1 MTTRDQL
8 DEGPKI
14 VVMNI
19 DPVNIENCI
28 NYTIHGAKTNTAAAG
43 NVEKLNKGD
52 ICLIRRTSGGG
63 RYRYGVIG
71 IWYFVDYKDIEDQ
84 FESLWTPPNVW
95 KYKIYMHPLVKRFE
109 TPFSEDFSKSVEGQL
124 RHKESSKV
132 DGLQQVDIQ
141 GAVRIGFY
149 DPDIKQRYLR
159 AILEEKGDECKI
171 QAEYE
176 DDTGINEKVNVYEFL
191 SDIINY
197 GSVSS
202 SQQKDWRAK
211 GEKTSIE
218 YWNLDAGEYLD
229 IELEEEEIWQVF
241 MNIYDPSK
249 SSKTTTYKFALIYS
263 ILKFIEEHSGP
274 TEELQRIK
282 FKKIF
287 NHFTQIYWKLIIH
300 YDLQQITG
308 NKISSIYRIIMS
320 YLVRKLKT
328 RNLEFRDINPEERRK
343 LIEKAAK
350 YCSRNVFGALYGDS
364 EELFY
369 SFDLKDGYIEL
380 NPYFYNF
387 LKRYNQIID
396 KVNNYE
402 WLKFLVRVN
411 PEKSIPIDLFIEE

>member
-1 MTTRDQL
+1 MTMPDQS
-8 DEGPKI
+8 DESPKI

-28 NYTIHGAKTNTAAAG
+28 KYTIHGAKTNTAAAG

-71 IWYFVDYKDIEDQ
+71 IWYFDYYEDIEDR

-95 KYKIYMHPLVKRFE
+95 KYKIYMRPLVQRFE
-109 TPFSEDFSKSVEGQL
+109 STFSEDFSKSVEGQL

-132 DGLQQVDIQ
+132 EGLQQVDIQ

-149 DPDIKQRYLR
+149 DPDVKQRYLR
-159 AILEEKGDECKI
+159 AILEEKEEECRI

-176 DDTGINEKVNVYEFL
+176 DDTGINEIVNVYEFL
-191 SDIINY
+191 LEIINY
-197 GSVSS
+197 GAESNT
-202 SQQKDWRAK
+202 QKRDWTKR
-211 GEKTSIE
+211 GEKPSKE
-218 YWNLDAGEYLD
+218 YWNLDQGEYLE

-263 ILKFIEEHSGP
+263 ILKIIEERSEP
-274 TEELQRIK
+274 TEEIHRIEFSEI
-282 FKKIF
+282 FK
-287 NHFTQIYWKLIIH
+287 HFTGIYWKLIIH

-308 NKISSIYRIIMS
+308 NKISSIYRIIMN

-328 RNLEFRDINPEERRK
+328 RNLEFGDIDPEERRK
-343 LIEKAAK
+343 LIEKVAK

-364 EELFY
+364 DELFY
-369 SFDLKDGYIEL
+369 SFDIREGYIEL
-380 NPYFYNF
+380 NPYILNF
-387 LKRYNQIID
+387 LKRNSKIIG
-396 KVNNYE
+396 KINNFE
-402 WLKFLVRVN
+402 WLKFLEKVN
-411 PEKSIPIDLFIEE
+411 PEKPIQINLFGLI